1 MTPRP
6 VVVPEC
12 DRERAERSFHKHTG
26 IFIVSLLS
34 ALFWTGLAGFIGAA
48 LGRPLSLL
56 VLATIAAAIAT
67 FLFAVASALLDRVA
81 KRE

>member
-1 MTPRP
+1 MTPEP

-12 DRERAERSFHKHTG
+12 GRERAGRSFHRHTG
-26 IFIVSLLS
+26 IFFASLLS
-34 ALFWTGLAGFIGAA
+34 ALFWTGLAGFFGAA

-67 FLFAVASALLDRVA
+67 FLFAVGRALLDHVA